1 LSLGDKTLLLF
12 VSIARIRSGPM
23 LVRIEIPLHVYEG
36 LVDKCDQSSR
46 EHTILKNGAVVRH
59 ENPGNAV
66 VVLCEMIE
74 AQKLLILASKTYPEA
89 NEHIV
94 RAIAAALKSA

>member
-1 LSLGDKTLLLF
+1 ML
-12 VSIARIRSGPM
+12 VSIEM
-23 LVRIEIPLHVYEG
+23 PLQVYDG

-46 EHTILKNGAVVRH
+46 EHTILKNGVVVRR

-74 AQKLLILASKTYPEA
+74 AQKLLILASKTYPDA
-89 NEHIV
+89 KEHIL
-94 RAIAAALKSA
+94 RAIAAALKAA